1 MFLTITGKLGSGKS
15 TICKLLAEKHGFKIY
30 STGEIQR
37 KIALD
42 MGISTLEL
50 NELMRK
56 DSKYDD
62 LIDNEVVRISRECKN
77 EDIIFD
83 SRMAFHF
90 VEDAYDIFATIDPSE
105 AAKRVMKSPRG
116 NEETYQNE
124 KDAEIK
130 LLERSKLENTRFK
143 EIYGID
149 NLDYTNYD
157 LVIDTTWNTPE
168 ILADL
173 IFDKVKNRYTKEG
186 QVMISPKS
194 LYPTERIRN
203 ISMQIVQEYLDN
215 PLRMQEPIQ
224 IVYFDNYH
232 YIIQGHHRVLAALL
246 SDRDFVLARIVKS
259 KEETIYRSLE
269 TLESELMFVG
279 KSTLYDYEDIANFK
293 YKSYPSYYGE

>member
-15 TICKLLAEKHGFKIY
+15 TICRLIAEKHGFKIY

-62 LIDNEVVRISRECKN
+62 LIDNEVVRISHECKSEN
-77 EDIIFD
+77 ILFD

-90 VEDAYDIFATIDPSE
+90 VKDAYDIFATIDPAE
-105 AAKRVMKSPRG
+105 AARRVMKSPRG
-116 NEETYQNE
+116 NEETYQDEREAE
-124 KDAEIK
+124 KK
-130 LLERSKLENTRFK
+130 LLERSNLENIRFE

-149 NLDYTNYD
+149 NLDYINYN
-157 LVIDTTWNTPE
+157 LVIDTTWSTPE
-168 ILADL
+168 VLANI
-173 IFDKVKNRYTKEG
+173 IFDKAKSNYTKKG
-186 QVMISPKS
+186 QVMISPRS

-203 ISMQIVQEYLDN
+203 INMQIVQDYIDN
-215 PLRMQEPIQ
+215 PSKMQNPIQ

-232 YIIQGHHRVLAALL
+232 YIIDGHHRVLAALL
-246 SDRDFVLARIVKS
+246 SGKDFVTAQIV
-259 KEETIYRSLE
+259 ENAEQITDRSLE
-269 TLESELMFVG
+269 SFESELKFVG
-279 KSTLYDYEDIANFK
+279 KSTLYDYEDIAKFS
-293 YKSYPSYYGE
+293 YKSYPVNY